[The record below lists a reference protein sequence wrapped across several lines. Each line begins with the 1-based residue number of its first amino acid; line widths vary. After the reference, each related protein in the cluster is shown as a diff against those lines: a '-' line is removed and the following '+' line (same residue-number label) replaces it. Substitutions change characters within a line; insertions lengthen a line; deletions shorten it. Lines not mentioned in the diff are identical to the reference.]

1 MKLHNPNQKFIKTSD
16 PLQPT
21 QEENNPKDESN
32 VNSNLDY
39 IITRSADEK
48 KDSSGTDSSATIVS
62 PKAVSAPS
70 DLLIFSEKSD
80 NSVNVNF
87 SESHK
92 SEKRL
97 SGLSSPTSP
106 SRRHLSCDISID
118 TNPRHM
124 TLRSPPASSMLR
136 SPPIRVIILYLFFL
150 DDWFVYPFFF
160 FLCVHVC
167 KASNYLTLSY
177 VQCSPLCIQRII
189 LPFLELFSLVEKM
202 SRSENYSIFLE
213 SFEIFQC

>member
-1 MKLHNPNQKFIKTSD
+1 MLWRKRKGPWFGSCRKKLIRRKAKINPREARSNKLKLHNPNQKFIKTSD

-39 IITRSADEK
+39 IMTRSADEK

-80 NSVNVNF
+80 NSISVNL
-87 SESHK
+87 SESHR
-92 SEKRL
+92 SEKKL
-97 SGLSSPTSP
+97 SGLCSPTSP
-106 SRRHLSCDISID
+106 SRRHLSCDISVD
-118 TNPRHM
+118 TNSRHM

-136 SPPIRVIILYLFFL
+136 SPPLRVILYNFFLRRLFF
-150 DDWFVYPFFF
+150 
-160 FLCVHVC
+160 
-167 KASNYLTLSY
+167 Y
-177 VQCSPLCIQRII
+177 VFMCSC
-189 LPFLELFSLVEKM
+189 M
-202 SRSENYSIFLE
+202 
-213 SFEIFQC
+213 

>member
-1 MKLHNPNQKFIKTSD
+1 MLWRKKKGPWFGSCRRKLIRRKAKINPRETRSSKLKLHSSNQKFIKTSD

-21 QEENNPKDESN
+21 QEENNPKDDSN
-32 VNSNLDY
+32 VNNNLDY

-70 DLLIFSEKSD
+70 DLLTFSEKSD
-80 NSVNVNF
+80 NPFSENF

-92 SEKRL
+92 SEKKL

-106 SRRHLSCDISID
+106 SRRHISCDISVD
-118 TNPRHM
+118 TNSRHM

-136 SPPIRVIILYLFFL
+136 SPPLRVMLYLF
-150 DDWFVYPFFF
+150 
-160 FLCVHVC
+160 
-167 KASNYLTLSY
+167 
-177 VQCSPLCIQRII
+177 
-189 LPFLELFSLVEKM
+189 
-202 SRSENYSIFLE
+202 
-213 SFEIFQC
+213 